1 MGYGMGGTIVML
13 GRNTKDRIINLY
25 FFDPWIIPGSHPGR
39 IVTKARRRREV
50 NGWTEIDAIRCI
62 RNTHPAMLLAIVLMD
77 RHVTLIYHARPRL
90 VDNLINYL
98 YKSIN
103 CSSSGG

>member
-1 MGYGMGGTIVML
+1 MSQNTDQSVCPMRVCSVPIPRYGVWY
-13 GRNTKDRIINLY
+13 GRHHKDRIINLY

-62 RNTHPAMLLAIVLMD
+62 RNTHPAMLLA
-77 RHVTLIYHARPRL
+77 
-90 VDNLINYL
+90 VDGSTRNVNL
-98 YKSIN
+98 SRQAEA
-103 CSSSGG
+103 SGQFN